1 VGGGRRRVT
10 RADLEAMVGEFE
22 IVERY
27 GETTSTVDED
37 LHQLRRNA
45 RLGVS
50 LEEWAR
56 ARGVSLAYARAL
68 QRFIDQG

>member
-1 VGGGRRRVT
+1 MGGGRRRVT
-10 RADLEAMVGEFE
+10 RADLEAMLGEFE

-27 GETTSTVDED
+27 GAPSCAAEMH
-37 LHQLRRNA
+37 LNQLRRNA
-45 RLGVS
+45 RLGLS

-68 QRFIDQG
+68 QRFLDQG